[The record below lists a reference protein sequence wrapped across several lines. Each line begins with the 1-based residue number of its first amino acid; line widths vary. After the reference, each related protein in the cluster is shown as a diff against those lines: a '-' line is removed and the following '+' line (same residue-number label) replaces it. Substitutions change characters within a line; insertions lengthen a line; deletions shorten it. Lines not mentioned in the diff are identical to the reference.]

1 MLYDL
6 IGFIIILLLG
16 IIVTYYQSKYMK

>member
-16 IIVTYYQSKYMK
+16 IILTYYQSKYMK